1 LRVARRWPALFLART
16 VCRYRSHSGSFL
28 AGLER
33 RRGRAEFEVAQA
45 NFLRRELG
53 DGDARERAILGEGL
67 AFRAAMALLQAMSAM
82 RRGEH
87 AEGRRWLHAASTIA
101 GGWKAFAG
109 IVPLAIRERRRIARG
124 LDPPLLLDPAPEA
137 PQ

>member
-1 LRVARRWPALFLART
+1 
-16 VCRYRSHSGSFL
+16 
-28 AGLER
+28 
-33 RRGRAEFEVAQA
+33 
-45 NFLRRELG
+45 LG